1 MKLIFKLFLVFLV
14 ATSCTKTESHKHSL
28 ELKLKGDMLF
38 IGANTLQMPVN
49 QNASALMNE
58 AGLNNQE
65 LKAIEIEKIS
75 VELNETQH
83 DIIES
88 VLLQVVSDNNDML
101 TLGTINPIPK
111 GMVFDLSLAEE
122 TDLLPYFEDA
132 NATWVMDV
140 NIKEDYMDLM
150 EVGVMVNI
158 DLKHKSK

>member
-1 MKLIFKLFLVFLV
+1 
-14 ATSCTKTESHKHSL
+14 
-28 ELKLKGDMLF
+28 MLF